1 MNILRCTKEK
11 KIKEDIFMRKGR
23 DMLLYIV
30 LPIAFLIIIPGTF
43 IKLVKNDFKLSIFEK
58 TKLKCLVRAVNFETS
73 KINGRR
79 GIITCVNNKGEYQIT
94 TYELSELEKYEL
106 NREYTF
112 NVLHKRNKNAHTFLL
127 SK

>member
-1 MNILRCTKEK
+1 
-11 KIKEDIFMRKGR
+11 MRKGR

-79 GIITCVNNKGEYQIT
+79 GIITCINNKGEYQIT

-112 NVLHKRNKNAHTFLL
+112 NVLHKRNKNTHTFLL

>member
-1 MNILRCTKEK
+1 MK
-11 KIKEDIFMRKGR
+11 KRK
-23 DMLLYIV
+23 DMLMYFV
-30 LPIAFLIIIPGTF
+30 LPIALLIIISGAF
-43 IKLVKNDFKLSIFEK
+43 IKLARNDFKLNTFEK
-58 TKLKCLVRAVNFETS
+58 RKLKCLVRAVNFETS

-112 NVLHKRNKNAHTFLL
+112 KVLHKRNKNTHVFLL

>member
-1 MNILRCTKEK
+1 
-11 KIKEDIFMRKGR
+11 MRKGR
-23 DMLLYIV
+23 DMLLYVV
-30 LPIAFLIIIPGTF
+30 LPIALIIIISGTF

-112 NVLHKRNKNAHTFLL
+112 NVLHKRNKNTHTFLL